1 MMPPFI
7 FINDVNANNSN
18 QAVEELV
25 SRKTDNG
32 FEDTVEHTIA
42 ALTEPLDSA
51 PKE

>member
-1 MMPPFI
+1 M
-7 FINDVNANNSN
+7 NNSN

-25 SRKTDNG
+25 SCEIDNE
-32 FEDTVEHTIA
+32 FKDTVKYAMT